1 MRTKLKV
8 VELRELPNDKGYV
21 LAFQTTFGEELGSFY
36 NKDVDPNS
44 IKSKYPIGEI
54 KVLDVVPYS
63 SKGSLGL
70 SVVAPLTTLSEDE
83 LF

>member
-8 VELRELPNDKGYV
+8 VELRELSKDKGYV
-21 LAFQTTFGEELGSFY
+21 LVFLTPFGEEFVTFY
-36 NKDVDPNS
+36 NKDVDPTV
-44 IKSKYPIGEI
+44 IKNMYPVGEVR
-54 KVLDVVPYS
+54 VLDVIPYS

-70 SVVAPLTTLSEDE
+70 KVVAPLTTLSEDV